1 LSIFFAETQHPSFH
15 INEDHRIKFQL
26 KNPVVYARLNQIRAR
41 VYRVVSRLDAGI
53 VMSAE
58 PIAFDALER
67 SAFVPVHRAVNWGK
81 KLSCAWFHVSGGMPA
96 GIKHPVLL
104 LENTGEGL
112 VYTPNGEIL
121 DGLSSVYA
129 FNDLPRSANPRVVF
143 DLAGRESDAID
154 YYIDYGYNGF
164 LLNDVGFGRF
174 GGAYLA
180 ERDDDVFALYYDYL
194 ALALLMSSTGRDDK
208 RTQIA
213 RALSAAYARFSRG
226 DAAGARAELAPVLGK
241 PSDSE
246 FVFDAVGHG
255 HLDLAWMW
263 PIRETRRKAA
273 RTYASAL
280 GNIARYPDYVYG
292 TSQPQQLQW
301 MKDEH
306 PALYAR
312 VKEAV
317 LQGRIELQ
325 GGFWTECDVNLTG
338 GESLVRQAIYGA
350 QFVREEFGQEMR
362 ICWLPDAFGFNG
374 NLPQILQGCGMEYFS
389 TIKITWNKVN
399 TFPYRTFFW
408 QGIDGS
414 RVLVHMPPEGD
425 YNSAAGAH
433 NILNSIKKY
442 PERSLNTALLV
453 YGSGDGGGGPRENH
467 MELLRREQNLDGLPR
482 VRFGS
487 AIGFFDALKTKNVE
501 HVHTGELYLE
511 THQGTLTTQADNKR
525 DNRLMERLLH
535 NAEAASAAFLPAD
548 GYPTEAFEALWKEML
563 LYQFHDILPGTCIER
578 VYRETAPAYVRMK
591 AEATQITI
599 RALPNAEALAC
610 VNLTSFV
617 RREHV
622 RVEGV
627 WYAADVPPYAI
638 SQPKPSQEQTQLR
651 YTDNTMENGQ
661 ITLVFNAFGE
671 IASCMLAD
679 GHELARGPLN
689 RLTLYSDPLTIPFDA
704 WDLQLTYYKKRRRRL
719 QCQSATTRRDGPRLV
734 REHTYR
740 FGKSSIL
747 QRVILEAGSDCVRFE
762 THVDWHERLKMLRA
776 DFFPADYGDTAEF
789 DIQFG
794 AMARPTTER
803 DSVETAQI
811 EVCGHKWV
819 SVHKDGRG
827 FAVLNDSKYGH
838 RVKSGLLSLNLLRA
852 PIYPNK
858 HADRGQHDFT
868 YAFCPT
874 GGDNAR
880 AVEEGYRLNHPLLV
894 GNYQPQASLAFVSN
908 PAVVLE
914 TIKRSEDKNAVV
926 LRLYES
932 LGKPAETILTT
943 QFAYDQAQYCDL
955 LERPLGAADLA
966 QLRFAPYQI
975 LTIRLE
981 GGTLK

>member
-1 LSIFFAETQHPSFH
+1 M
-15 INEDHRIKFQL
+15 IKFNL
-26 KNPVVYARLNQIRAR
+26 KNPVVYARLNRIRAR
-41 VYRVVSRLDAGI
+41 VYRVVFRLDAGI

-58 PIAFDALER
+58 PIAFEVLEKG
-67 SAFVPVHRAVNWGK
+67 AFVPVRRAVNWGK
-81 KLSCAWFHVSGGMPA
+81 KLSCAWFHVSGGVPA
-96 GIKHPVLL
+96 GLKHPVVL

-129 FNDLPRSANPRVVF
+129 LGDLPRAGGRRVVF
-143 DLAGRESDAID
+143 DLPQAGAETID

-164 LLNDVGFGRF
+164 LLNNVGYGRF
-174 GGAYLA
+174 GGAFLA
-180 ERDDDVFALYYDYL
+180 ERDDDLFALYYDYL
-194 ALALLMSSTGRDDK
+194 ALALLLGSTERDDK
-208 RTQIA
+208 RMEIA
-213 RALSAAYARFSRG
+213 HALSSAYARFSRG
-226 DAAGARAELAPVLGK
+226 DAAGARAALAPVLAK
-241 PSDSE
+241 PSDSD

-273 RTYASAL
+273 RTYATAL
-280 GNIARYPDYVYG
+280 GNIAQYPDYVYG
-292 TSQPQQLQW
+292 TSQPQQLAW
-301 MKDEH
+301 IKDEH

-317 LQGRIELQ
+317 LQGKIELQ

-350 QFVREEFGQEMR
+350 RFVREEFGQEMR

-374 NLPQILQGCGMEYFS
+374 NLPQILRGCGMEYFS

-399 TFPYRTFFW
+399 TFPYRTFYW

-433 NILNSIKKY
+433 NILHSLKKY
-442 PERSLNTALLV
+442 PERNLNTALLV

-467 MELLRREQNLDGLPR
+467 MELLRREQNIDGLPR

-487 AIGFFDALKTKNVE
+487 AIGFFDALKTKKIE

-548 GYPTEAFEALWKEML
+548 GYPARALEALWKETL

-578 VYRETAPAYVRMK
+578 VYRETAVAYARMK
-591 AEATQITI
+591 AEAAQIAV
-599 RALPNAEALAC
+599 RALPKAETLAA
-610 VNLTSFV
+610 VNLTSFA
-617 RREHV
+617 RQEHV
-622 RVEGV
+622 RLESK
-627 WYAADVPPYAI
+627 WYEVDVPPYAI
-638 SQPKPSQEQTQLR
+638 AQLKLAQEQAQLR
-651 YTDNTMENGQ
+651 YTDNTMDNG
-661 ITLVFNAFGE
+661 LVRLTFAKSGE
-671 IASCMLAD
+671 IASCLLAD

-689 RLTLYSDPLTIPFDA
+689 QLMLYSDPLTIPFDA
-704 WDLQLTYYKKRRRRL
+704 WDLQQTYYKKHKRRL
-719 QCQSATTRRDGPRLV
+719 QCLSATTRQDGPRLV
-734 REHTYR
+734 REQTYR

-762 THVDWHERLKMLRA
+762 THVDWHERLRMLRV

-794 AMARPTTER
+794 TMARPTTER

-811 EVCGHKWV
+811 EVCGQKWV
-819 SVHKDGRG
+819 SVHKDVRG

-852 PIYPNK
+852 PVYPNK

-880 AVEEGYRLNHPLLV
+880 AVEEGYRLNHPLLT
-894 GNYQPQASLAFVSN
+894 GNYQPQESLAKVSN

-914 TIKRSEDKNAVV
+914 TIKRSEDGNAVV
-926 LRLYES
+926 LRLYEP
-932 LGKPAETILTT
+932 LGKPAETSLATR
-943 QFAYDQAQYCDL
+943 FAYDQAQYCDL

-975 LTIRLE
+975 VTIRLE